1 MGIATNTLPA
11 ATVPTATSTSSSL
24 GGGAIAGVVIGV
36 LALLGIIALIL
47 FFLLRRR
54 RRRNAEALAREKAA
68 NGSSGMDLAEGEGPY
83 TEYENP
89 GPAPVLEPYRT
100 VGSFPPPEGY
110 GEGGEHGHEI
120 ERDSATTTSAGFA
133 GLGAG
138 QGRSSWIVHN
148 ADGLA
153 GDGEERDGPG
163 TAGPLPSKTAR
174 GANASPNPAH
184 PPRISMVS
192 TTSSSGKAGQSVGPG
207 AGAGAGAGPGVG
219 GGMRIANPDAN
230 SNPDESSQ
238 SSRRGSANLP
248 HPGSAGLRRAGE
260 GYSGDDSPRRTQFRR
275 HEDAGRVDVVDLP
288 PLYTDVPRD
297 GALRLDGGP
306 GDAEASPI
314 PSPGARGSPA
324 PSASPAGAGGSAAR
338 SSPDGTRA

>member
-1 MGIATNTLPA
+1 
-11 ATVPTATSTSSSL
+11 V
-24 GGGAIAGVVIGV
+24 
-36 LALLGIIALIL
+36 
-47 FFLLRRR
+47 
-54 RRRNAEALAREKAA
+54 
-68 NGSSGMDLAEGEGPY
+68 DLAEGEGPY

-89 GPAPVLEPYRT
+89 GPAPVLEPYRP

-110 GEGGEHGHEI
+110 EGPEGHGHDN

-153 GDGEERDGPG
+153 GDGEERVGPG
-163 TAGPLPSKTAR
+163 TAGPLPLKTPR
-174 GANASPNPAH
+174 GANASRNPAH
-184 PPRISMVS
+184 PPRISTVS
-192 TTSSSGKAGQSVGPG
+192 TTPSSGKAGQAAGPG
-207 AGAGAGAGPGVG
+207 AGAGLGVGATAGPGMG

-230 SNPDESSQ
+230 SNPDEGSQ

-248 HPGSAGLRRAGE
+248 PPGSAGLRRAGE
-260 GYSGDDSPRRTQFRR
+260 GYPGDDSPRRTQFRR

-297 GALRLDGGP
+297 GALRLDGAP
-306 GDAEASPI
+306 GDAEASPV
-314 PSPGARGSPA
+314 PSPGARSSPV
-324 PSASPAGAGGSAAR
+324 PSASPAGAGASAAR